1 MAPKQEKDY
10 VCIREQQLSKNEQDI
25 TELKTRAKF
34 KDQRIDELNQNVRDM
49 DKKLDE
55 IKGEIQKLQLQS
67 IQDDSNIDNRVTALE
82 NTVKVLKWASVTSI
96 SFLGIVIAFLSFAIM
111 HLH

>member
-1 MAPKQEKDY
+1 MAPKQEKDSVY
-10 VCIREQQLSKNEQDI
+10 TQEKQLSKHEQDI

-55 IKGEIQKLQLQS
+55 IKDEIRKLQLQS
-67 IQDDSNIDNRVTALE
+67 VQDDSNIDNRVTALE
-82 NTVKVLKWASVTSI
+82 NTVKVLKWVSATSVA
-96 SFLGIVIAFLSFAIM
+96 FLGMIIAFLSFAIM